1 MLELGDASTAGH
13 RAVGSAAAGIAG
25 LIVAV
30 GPGTADLADAAATAA
45 PTGTRVIRADDAAEA
60 LELLRPRLRAGD
72 VVLVKGSRGI
82 GLERVVEG
90 LVAEAAS

>member
-1 MLELGDASTAGH
+1 MPRRPATGRSA
-13 RAVGSAAAGIAG
+13 RAQVAG

-30 GPGTADLADAAATAA
+30 GPGAADLADAAATDA